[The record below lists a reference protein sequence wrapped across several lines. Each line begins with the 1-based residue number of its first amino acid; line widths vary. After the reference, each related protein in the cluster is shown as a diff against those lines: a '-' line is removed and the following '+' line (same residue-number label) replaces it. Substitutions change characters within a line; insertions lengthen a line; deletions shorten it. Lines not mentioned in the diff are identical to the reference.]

1 MAVTVNCKGTLTTFS
16 FSSKTEDQVDKY
28 DGLVHLKV
36 RSVIQSF
43 SVSLVTFECG
53 ISTVQSISGP

>member
-28 DGLVHLKV
+28 DGLVHIKV
-36 RSVIQSF
+36 RSDV
-43 SVSLVTFECG
+43 
-53 ISTVQSISGP
+53 